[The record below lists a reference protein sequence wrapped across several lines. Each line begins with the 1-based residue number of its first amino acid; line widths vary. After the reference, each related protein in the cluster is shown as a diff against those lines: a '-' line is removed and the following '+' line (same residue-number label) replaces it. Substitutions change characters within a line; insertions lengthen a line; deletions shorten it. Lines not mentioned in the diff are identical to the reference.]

1 MKTAIVT
8 GGAKGIG
15 LAISKKLIADGNK
28 VIIFDVIQEGETIA
42 SQIGAE
48 FKKVD
53 ISNHAEVTTIAKP
66 IDADILINNAGISID
81 NLLIRMKESDWD
93 KVISVNLKGVFNCT
107 YAVLPAMIKK
117 RWGRIVN
124 MSSVIGIM
132 GNKGQ
137 TSYAASKA
145 GIIGFTKSV
154 AKEVASRNITC
165 NAIAPGFIS
174 TDMTDKLPQEVKDA
188 YIKTIPLARPGT
200 PEEIAELVSF
210 LISDNS
216 SYITGQV
223 INIDGGMVM

>member
-15 LAISKKLIADGNK
+15 LAIAKKLIADGNK
-28 VIIFDVIQEGETIA
+28 VIIVDVVQEGETIA

-48 FKKVD
+48 FKKID
-53 ISNHAEVTTIAKP
+53 ISNHTEVTTIVKP
-66 IDADILINNAGISID
+66 LDIDILINNAGISID

-107 YAVLPAMIKK
+107 YAVLPSMIKK

-174 TDMTDKLPQEVKDA
+174 TEMTDKLSQEVKDA
-188 YIKTIPLARPGT
+188 YLKIIPLARPGT
-200 PEEIAELVSF
+200 PEEIAELTSF
-210 LISDNS
+210 LISDNA

>member
-15 LAISKKLIADGNK
+15 LAIAKKLIAGGNK
-28 VIIFDVIQEGETIA
+28 VVIFDMIPEGEIIA
-42 SQIGAE
+42 SEIGAE

-53 ISNHAEVTTIAKP
+53 VSNHTEVVNTVKP
-66 IDADILINNAGISID
+66 IDADILVNNAGISID
-81 NLLIRMKESDWD
+81 NLLMRMKESDWD
-93 KVISVNLKGVFNCT
+93 KVIAVNLKGVFNCT
-107 YAVLPAMIKK
+107 YAAIPGMIKK

-137 TSYAASKA
+137 AAYASSKA

-165 NAIAPGFIS
+165 NAIAPGFI
-174 TDMTDKLPQEVKDA
+174 TTEMTDKLPQEVKDA
-188 YIKTIPLARPGT
+188 YIKSIPLARAGT
-200 PEEIAELVSF
+200 TEDIAEFVNFLVS
-210 LISDNS
+210 DNT

-223 INIDGGMVM
+223 INIDGGMLM